1 MLNAVSVV
9 KEIVPVLGG
18 TPISAVVNRRGV
30 VVGDEVGV
38 VVGDEVGIFVG
49 GALGW
54 ENDK

>member
-1 MLNAVSVV
+1 MLNAAPVN
-9 KEIVPVLGG
+9 EIVPVLGG